1 MKKAIVSVIGKDKKG
16 IIARVCM
23 ELYNLNI
30 NIADITQTVMQE
42 YFTMIM
48 MVELEEDQ
56 VFAEVSSALKKLG
69 EEIGVSISIQHE
81 DIFGAMHRI

>member
-1 MKKAIVSVIGKDKKG
+1 MRAVISVIGKDKKG